1 MNNTLEDLVIKRL
14 CDIVNY
20 SLSKI
25 IKPDIEIESVN
36 SLDREALDKIKEKYG
51 IEGVILDIDDT
62 LREDMKSIP
71 RCYEEWLET
80 LKSELKVVVLSN
92 GVDEK
97 IQKFLQEKEIS
108 YIGFAMKPLKRSF
121 KKACKIMN
129 LPQDKVLVIGDSI
142 FCDIHGG
149 NRNNMKTVRINKNI
163 NKKKINESER
173 KER

>member
-25 IKPDIEIESVN
+25 IKPNIEIENVN
-36 SLDREALDKIKEKYG
+36 NLDSDAIDKIKEKYG

-62 LREDMKSIP
+62 LRENMKSIP
-71 RCYEEWLET
+71 KCNEEWLET
-80 LKSELKVVVLSN
+80 LKSRLKVVVLSN
-92 GVDEK
+92 GIDEK
-97 IQKFLQEKEIS
+97 IQKFLEEKEIS
-108 YIGFAMKPLKRSF
+108 YIGFAMKPLKKNF
-121 KKACKIMN
+121 KKACEIMN
-129 LPQDKVLVIGDSI
+129 LPPDKVLVIGDSI

-149 NRNNMKTVRINKNI
+149 NRNNMKTVRINKNL
-163 NKKKINESER
+163 KKENIDKNER